1 MGGVKVFTHLERSNR
16 KARALVSRNCSPIST
31 WHSTR
36 GNALPMHLRMYNT
49 VFGLT
54 RKLFSVQEKSYRHVE
69 CPMGTL
75 LYSVASVYLAS
86 HKQSYEWNVFSL
98 FVCKQRK
105 RLGNNWTKFFNYT
118 YFLTLLTRKNT
129 VFVVIFFFSRQTFD
143 EKAKV
148 LLNIDPLNNFFE
160 LCLTWD

>member
-86 HKQSYEWNVFSL
+86 HKESYEWNVFSL

-118 YFLTLLTRKNT
+118 YFLTLLARKKYC
-129 VFVVIFFFSRQTFD
+129 FCCYFFLSSNIWWKS
-143 EKAKV
+143 EGSAKHWS
-148 LLNIDPLNNFFE
+148 PQ
-160 LCLTWD
+160 

>member
-1 MGGVKVFTHLERSNR
+1 MGGVKVFTPLERSNR

-36 GNALPMHLRMYNT
+36 GNALPMHLRMHNT
-49 VFGLT
+49 AFGLT

-86 HKQSYEWNVFSL
+86 HKESYEWNVFSL

-118 YFLTLLTRKNT
+118 YFLTLLARKKYC
-129 VFVVIFFFSRQTFD
+129 FCCYFFLSSNIWWKS
-143 EKAKV
+143 EGSAKHWS
-148 LLNIDPLNNFFE
+148 PQ
-160 LCLTWD
+160 